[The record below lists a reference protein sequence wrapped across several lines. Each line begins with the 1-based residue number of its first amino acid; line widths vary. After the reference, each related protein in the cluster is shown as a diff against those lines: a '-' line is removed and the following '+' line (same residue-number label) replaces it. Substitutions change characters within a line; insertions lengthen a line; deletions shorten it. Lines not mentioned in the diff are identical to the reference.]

1 MSKLI
6 KATLADQA
14 YQELRSRIV
23 SGRLPGGA
31 RLLPNELA
39 NDLGIS
45 PTPVKEACTRLEAD
59 GLVVVS
65 SRRGMVVRRF
75 TAHDIEEL
83 YDARLLIER
92 GAAERAFANGRFTDE
107 LVARLEESLEQHRL
121 HARWKTLDE
130 LSLALAYD
138 RKFHSI
144 MVGEAGIDM
153 VSSWLERILSQTHTV
168 FVSVPGHYE
177 ISVDDHEHILDAI
190 RARSLDRLLAAIE
203 QHLANSRNNALFQ
216 VRKLDEQLVL
226 SD

>member
-23 SGRLPGGA
+23 SGRLAGGT

-45 PTPVKEACTRLEAD
+45 PTPVKEACARLEAD
-59 GLVVVS
+59 GLVVAS

-75 TAHDIEEL
+75 SAPDIEQL
-83 YDARLLIER
+83 YDARWLIER
-92 GAAERAFANGRFTDE
+92 GAAERAFINGRFTDE
-107 LVARLEESLEQHRL
+107 LVARLEESLEQHRR

-138 RKFHSI
+138 RKFHQLL
-144 MVGEAGIDM
+144 VGEARIDM
-153 VSSWLERILSQTHTV
+153 VSDWLERILSQTHTV

-177 ISVDDHEHILDAI
+177 ISVEDHEHILDAVK
-190 RARSLDRLLAAIE
+190 ARSLDRVLVAIE
-203 QHLANSRNNALFQ
+203 QHLANSRSNALFQ
-216 VRKLDEQLVL
+216 VRKLDEQLV
-226 SD
+226 SSE